1 MYSAKYVKLLNEE
14 ARLSNEIKEI
24 KAKLYDLQQAMLQH
38 YERNVAPSIAIAEAD
53 HAYDSYAGDNHPAH
67 AIHCLLR
74 NKQ

>member
-38 YERNVAPSIAIAEAD
+38 YERNVAPSIAIAEAE
-53 HAYDSYAGDNHPAH
+53 
-67 AIHCLLR
+67 
-74 NKQ
+74 

>member
-1 MYSAKYVKLLNEE
+1 MPSAEYVELLKEE

-24 KAKLYDLQQAMLQH
+24 KAKLYDLQQAMLRD

-67 AIHCLLR
+67 D
-74 NKQ
+74 KQ